1 MMKKNITINL
11 YGSLYQID
19 EDAYQLLQTYEDS
32 MRAYFAKHE
41 GGAEISDDIEH
52 RIAELLSELK
62 AQGREAI
69 DIDDVQ
75 SIIKRIG
82 QPEEMG
88 DTPSDFDQTETN
100 TNTGKTTADL
110 SKGPKKLYRDPRDR
124 MLGGVS
130 SGLSKYIGGDVLL
143 WRILFVLL
151 TIFSSFSFLVIYV
164 ILWIVVPEAKTAE
177 DFLRMEG
184 RPVTPDTL
192 AQQVS
197 ETAASASQ
205 KQPQSYSGINGIL
218 RFLVLIFK
226 IVLYLL
232 AGCLLLVFLCGLIAV
247 VVCALVGLYSVLTAG
262 TVFSSFGPDNVR
274 ILEFINLL
282 PPHTSTIF
290 WLLLVS
296 LFALCGI
303 PVYATIH
310 YLLSRSRKAQPMSP
324 LQRGGWIIGWIVSLI
339 FTITFAALLGKNLSL
354 ASDAYDKSHPDT
366 EWDWNSLEADEED
379 LDDDDADD
387 NDSLSI
393 STKLAAAKD
402 SLGLVL
408 LDKLQTS
415 SFLHEEQSQVVPA
428 GVYRVTIYALA
439 NDRGAYV
446 YVTGDSLKQMS
457 PVSAG
462 SCRSLVDALEQ
473 SSTVPSLDQLLP
485 KVIID
490 SIKISRPQNLHYG
503 ITTRTSITG
512 KPSHCQ
518 HLLYASHFN
527 LERIAGYQTRR
538 TMKKK

>member
-1 MMKKNITINL
+1 MKKI
-11 YGSLYQID
+11 
-19 EDAYQLLQTYEDS
+19 
-32 MRAYFAKHE
+32 MK
-41 GGAEISDDIEH
+41 
-52 RIAELLSELK
+52 
-62 AQGREAI
+62 
-69 DIDDVQ
+69 
-75 SIIKRIG
+75 
-82 QPEEMG
+82 
-88 DTPSDFDQTETN
+88 
-100 TNTGKTTADL
+100 
-110 SKGPKKLYRDPRDR
+110 
-124 MLGGVS
+124 
-130 SGLSKYIGGDVLL
+130 
-143 WRILFVLL
+143 
-151 TIFSSFSFLVIYV
+151 
-164 ILWIVVPEAKTAE
+164 
-177 DFLRMEG
+177 
-184 RPVTPDTL
+184 RPVL
-192 AQQVS
+192 
-197 ETAASASQ
+197 
-205 KQPQSYSGINGIL
+205 
-218 RFLVLIFK
+218 
-226 IVLYLL
+226 
-232 AGCLLLVFLCGLIAV
+232 
-247 VVCALVGLYSVLTAG
+247 
-262 TVFSSFGPDNVR
+262 
-274 ILEFINLL
+274 
-282 PPHTSTIF
+282 
-290 WLLLVS
+290 
-296 LFALCGI
+296 
-303 PVYATIH
+303 
-310 YLLSRSRKAQPMSP
+310 
-324 LQRGGWIIGWIVSLI
+324 LI
-339 FTITFAALLGKNLSL
+339 FTALMILMLCSCGKEK
-354 ASDAYDKSHPDT
+354 DDT
-366 EWDWNSLEADEED
+366 EYNETTVNQITKNVVALMQNSVNPSMAEKIAKADEED